1 MKATISSGVMPAHL
15 ACSPGACFSGYKIL
29 CVLGMFEICRPNVA
43 ESTESGIAVVKV
55 GAALWVG
62 GILLS
67 SVFGWGREKTM
78 VKL

>member
-1 MKATISSGVMPAHL
+1 M
-15 ACSPGACFSGYKIL
+15 
-29 CVLGMFEICRPNVA
+29 
-43 ESTESGIAVVKV
+43 ESGIAVVKV

>member
-1 MKATISSGVMPAHL
+1 
-15 ACSPGACFSGYKIL
+15 
-29 CVLGMFEICRPNVA
+29 MFEICRPNVA